1 MPIVSVRGGVIM
13 AVKISRPTN
22 KIMYSSYKSHN
33 STTQR
38 IERSITSFNSKMF
51 ESSEYLEIIDEFYN
65 ALREHQNNNTKN
77 HNNDTNYYIDD
88 LISLV
93 KKYNKY
99 YMNLLAYDRK
109 FNTIYSKNLLSEIH
123 KFHFNLSQIGI
134 EISNSGLLKL
144 NVLSLKDKIHDS
156 ITSLDFIYE
165 KHGLM
170 DTIENFFL
178 NQIDNFYMIH
188 INKKI

>member
-1 MPIVSVRGGVIM
+1 MPIISVRGGVIM

-188 INKKI
+188 INKK

>member
-1 MPIVSVRGGVIM
+1 M

-188 INKKI
+188 INKK